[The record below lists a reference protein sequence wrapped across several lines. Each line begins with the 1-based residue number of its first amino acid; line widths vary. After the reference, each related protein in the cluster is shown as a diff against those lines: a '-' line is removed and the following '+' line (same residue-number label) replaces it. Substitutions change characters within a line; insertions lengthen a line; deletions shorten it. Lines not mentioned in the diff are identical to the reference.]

1 MYLHAVLEREKKKG
15 INGNEYMEELL
26 PPLNIDQIVMLL
38 QAIKCEEV
46 DNEYWNVFSSN
57 YTWNANEV
65 FGSGEDT
72 FFESGDYITVM
83 YNNENQ
89 FPIYQRYS
97 CIISSFPHYD
107 YWIEKDLR
115 VLIFKIN
122 TTENK
127 RRLLCVKF

>member
-1 MYLHAVLEREKKKG
+1 
-15 INGNEYMEELL
+15 MEELL

-38 QAIKCEEV
+38 KAINCEEV
-46 DNEYWNVFSSN
+46 DNKFWMVFSSD

-65 FGSGEDT
+65 FGNGKDI

-83 YNNENQ
+83 YNNENP
-89 FPIYQRYS
+89 FPTFQKYS
-97 CIISSFPHYD
+97 CITSSFTHYD
-107 YWIEKDLR
+107 YWIEKNLR

-127 RRLLCVKF
+127 RRLLCMKYQ

>member
-1 MYLHAVLEREKKKG
+1 MEK
-15 INGNEYMEELL
+15 LL
-26 PPLNIDQIVMLL
+26 SPLDIDQIVMLL
-38 QAIKCEEV
+38 KAINWEEV
-46 DNEYWNVFSSN
+46 DNKFWMVFSSN